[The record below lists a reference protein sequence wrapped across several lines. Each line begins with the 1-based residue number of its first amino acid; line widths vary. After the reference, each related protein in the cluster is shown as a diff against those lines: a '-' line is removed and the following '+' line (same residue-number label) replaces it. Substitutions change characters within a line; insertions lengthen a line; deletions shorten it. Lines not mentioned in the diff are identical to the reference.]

1 MTPKQAAKYLNRHY
15 SEKTIAGLVG
25 CKQPAIHKIIHNNQQ
40 PFWRLGNRL
49 IKEAEALADELG
61 EKTP

>member
-25 CKQPAIHKIIHNNQQ
+25 CKQPAIHKIIHNNQV
-40 PFWRLGNRL
+40 PSWPLGDRL
-49 IKEAEALADELG
+49 IKAAEEYRRNM
-61 EKTP
+61 P